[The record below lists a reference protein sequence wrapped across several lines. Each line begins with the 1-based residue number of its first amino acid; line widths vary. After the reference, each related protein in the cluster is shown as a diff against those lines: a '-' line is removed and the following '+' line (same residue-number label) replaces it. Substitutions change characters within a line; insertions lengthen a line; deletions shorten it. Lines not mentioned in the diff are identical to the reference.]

1 MNFLFTDA
9 YFIACESKSLMNAD
23 LMSAELVS
31 PVISPTSFG
40 AFCLLFDYFVHCG
53 SADNLTVYT
62 RNSEGVRRQEWSKSC
77 DQTASSWQHTD
88 IQLVA
93 YKTAFQVKATLF
105 LVVQLW
111 MYYE

>member
-1 MNFLFTDA
+1 
-9 YFIACESKSLMNAD
+9 MNAD

-62 RNSEGVRRQEWSKSC
+62 RNSEGVKRQEWSKSC
-77 DQTASSWQHTD
+77 DQLSSWQHID
-88 IQLVA
+88 IQLNA
-93 YKTAFQVKATLF
+93 YKTAFQVKPTLF
-105 LVVQLW
+105 FVVQL
-111 MYYE
+111 